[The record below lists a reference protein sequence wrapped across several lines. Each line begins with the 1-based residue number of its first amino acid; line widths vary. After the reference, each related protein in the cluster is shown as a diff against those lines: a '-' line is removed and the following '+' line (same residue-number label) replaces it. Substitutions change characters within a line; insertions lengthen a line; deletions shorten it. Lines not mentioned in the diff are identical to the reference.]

1 MTYTIDCSK
10 GVALSLAPATHVD
23 EVIQGIFILLNT
35 YIGEVPCFREF
46 GIDPSYRDKP
56 IPIAKALY
64 ASAITEGIEKYI
76 SGVTVDQITFS
87 HKSDDMSTLLPK
99 VEVTIIEQD

>member
-46 GIDPSYRDKP
+46 GIDPSYKDKP
-56 IPIAKALY
+56 IPIAKAN
-64 ASAITEGIEKYI
+64 SNSER
-76 SGVTVDQITFS
+76 TFPS
-87 HKSDDMSTLLPK
+87 RKGLTMLLGMM
-99 VEVTIIEQD
+99 VRI